1 MGSRK
6 SQLTTALNIFP
17 YIVEKPLVKKLE
29 FIQARKVI
37 LGFQQMVAD
46 SLEIH
51 DFQLAFSQNFI
62 PYWPFLGNIHANP

>member
-1 MGSRK
+1 MISRK
-6 SQLTTALNIFP
+6 PQLTDALNIFP
-17 YIVEKPLVKKLE
+17 YIVEKPLIKKLE

-46 SLEIH
+46 SMDIH